1 MHKYYNFREPSEQ
14 TIIALTN
21 EYVRY
26 GLENEPLISITIFE
40 RIQEIRELLQTS
52 FETVYKHNRIW
63 DNKHIPG
70 EMKHQSFDDFMKAG
84 NIFKPDSPFT
94 LLIKSIV
101 TEIRRELKT
110 DK

>member
-1 MHKYYNFREPSEQ
+1 
-14 TIIALTN
+14 
-21 EYVRY
+21 
-26 GLENEPLISITIFE
+26 
-40 RIQEIRELLQTS
+40 
-52 FETVYKHNRIW
+52 
-63 DNKHIPG
+63 
-70 EMKHQSFDDFMKAG
+70 MKHQSFDDFMKAG